1 MENKM
6 VYEIRPNSGSA
17 FKNKRRRTE
26 TDAAYTGECLIDG
39 KEFWINCRPK
49 KDKNG
54 DTWLSFWFN
63 EKKPRVQEEQPY
75 EAPAQDIDD
84 DSIPF

>member
-1 MENKM
+1 M

-75 EAPAQDIDD
+75 ETPAQDTDD

>member
-1 MENKM
+1 M
-6 VYEIRPNSGSA
+6 
-17 FKNKRRRTE
+17 
-26 TDAAYTGECLIDG
+26 IDG

-63 EKKPRVQEEQPY
+63 EKKPRVQDEQPY
-75 EAPAQDIDD
+75 ETPPLDGDD
-84 DSIPF
+84 QIPF